1 MDWAHLHLA
10 LNHIPVLGTLFV
22 GLLLATALVK
32 KNRELMRL
40 SLIWFV
46 TLTLVSIPIK
56 FTGDFA
62 QQATAD
68 SEWLPAELV
77 ANHEQAADQAT

>member
-1 MDWAHLHLA
+1 MDWVHLHLA

-46 TLTLVSIPIK
+46 TLTVVSIRMK
-56 FTGDFA
+56 FTGDFG
-62 QQATAD
+62 QQGTAD
-68 SEWLPAELV
+68 SGWVAAELV
-77 ANHEQAADQAT
+77 AYADQAAGEYQ

>member
-1 MDWAHLHLA
+1 MDWVHLHLA

-46 TLTLVSIPIK
+46 ALTLSLIHI
-56 FTGDFA
+56 
-62 QQATAD
+62 
-68 SEWLPAELV
+68 
-77 ANHEQAADQAT
+77 